1 MVSIRGSAISV
12 FLLDVGS
19 TVSTSTHALH
29 TIDAAIARLPPQARL
44 CVLAGVEVPPAGKW
58 ADESKACL
66 EDLTDRDHFKAS
78 VVLRDTLNR
87 LAVFLYR
94 EGDEDVTVNERMLS
108 EGWGR
113 LEGNAYARF
122 KGSEEILNS
131 MKEYQEDAKEDRVG
145 VFQYGDI
152 GFDNDK

>member
-1 MVSIRGSAISV
+1 MPS
-12 FLLDVGS
+12 
-19 TVSTSTHALH
+19 
-29 TIDAAIARLPPQARL
+29 
-44 CVLAGVEVPPAGKW
+44 AGKW

-94 EGDEDVTVNERMLS
+94 EGDEDVTVNEMMLS

-122 KGSEEILNS
+122 KGVPGGCEGGSCGRFPVRR
-131 MKEYQEDAKEDRVG
+131 YW
-145 VFQYGDI
+145 F
-152 GFDNDK
+152 

>member
-1 MVSIRGSAISV
+1 M
-12 FLLDVGS
+12 
-19 TVSTSTHALH
+19 
-29 TIDAAIARLPPQARL
+29 
-44 CVLAGVEVPPAGKW
+44 
-58 ADESKACL
+58 
-66 EDLTDRDHFKAS
+66 DRDHFKAS

-94 EGDEDVTVNERMLS
+94 EGDEDVTVNEMMLS